1 METLIVICLLI
12 IIVLLAHD
20 KFPAR
25 VSNPEKKTG
34 NVKRSGKVPN
44 IIGLPKGFK
53 SLLAPQEANDCH
65 LKAAG
70 DEVHNFDE
78 EISSEQRTTD
88 WQDERDDANEY
99 LPDFEQEEEEWNNF
113 GISNGNSGFA
123 QGVTFE
129 ELSSVGMML
138 QVEDLEPSQKETA
151 AALIQK
157 IQGTELFDLLENS
170 MEGASRKMAELLE
183 GRLSSL
189 NVNPSTTGGKNDDSD
204 FDILDFM

>member
-12 IIVLLAHD
+12 IIVLLVHD

-25 VSNPEKKTG
+25 VSNPGKKTG
-34 NVKRSGKVPN
+34 YIKSSAKVPN
-44 IIGLPKGFK
+44 IIGRPKGFK
-53 SLLAPQEANDCH
+53 SLLAPQDANDWH

-70 DEVHNFDE
+70 DEVHNFDA
-78 EISSEQRTTD
+78 EISREQHLTD
-88 WQDERDDANEY
+88 WQDELDDANEY

-113 GISNGNSGFA
+113 GISNGNSGFT

-138 QVEDLEPSQKETA
+138 QAEDLELSQKETA

-157 IQGTELFDLLENS
+157 IQGTELFNLLENS
-170 MEGASRKMAELLE
+170 MEGASRKMAELLD
-183 GRLSSL
+183 GKLSSL
-189 NVNPSTTGGKNDDSD
+189 NLNQYAPDRKNDLND
-204 FDILDFM
+204 FDIREFA